1 MDSIACAK
9 QKIRAVIAGSQ
20 VPEDP
25 RHAQNTLEWVLR
37 IDPGADEAL
46 QIAALGHDIDRA
58 TEGTKVKRTDFDDYD
73 TFKATHARHGAE
85 VLRQI
90 LEECQ
95 VEQPIIE
102 EACRLVRCHETGGDP
117 RSDLLKDADS
127 LSFFDVNLPLYS
139 RREGRAETIRRC
151 VWGYQRLSPRNQCFV
166 QNFTYPDEN
175 LTNLLK
181 QAMRESKGI
190 LSHGLCRADIRNN
203 ISTS

>member
-1 MDSIACAK
+1 MDSIACAE
-9 QKIRAVIAGSQ
+9 QKIRSVIAHSG

-25 RHAQNTLEWVLR
+25 RHAQNTLEWVLQLE
-37 IDPGADEAL
+37 PGADAAL

-58 TEGTKVKRTDFDDYD
+58 TEVTKVKRTDFDDYD
-73 TFKATHARHGAE
+73 TFKAAHARHGAKI
-85 VLRQI
+85 LRRI
-90 LEECQ
+90 LKECG
-95 VEQPIIE
+95 VERSIIE
-102 EACRLVRCHETGGDP
+102 EVWRLVMRHETGGDP

-151 VWGYQRLSPRNQCFV
+151 VWGYQRLSPRNQRFV

-181 QAMRESKGI
+181 QAIKSPIG
-190 LSHGLCRADIRNN
+190 GF
-203 ISTS
+203 TQ